1 MTNNHSTVL
10 SLDCT
15 IQAGNFTVTAQCV
28 LPPGITAFFGPS
40 GSGKS
45 VTLSTIAGL
54 LRPQSGTITC
64 NDVAFADPKNN
75 IHVPTQ
81 DRRVGMVF
89 QNAALLPHRHP
100 LDNVAFAIGRHSPR
114 IGRAE
119 RRNQAQQLLS
129 AVNADHL
136 ATSRTSTLSG
146 GEQQRVA
153 LARALASDPRILL
166 LDEPFSALDFATRQ
180 ALRTV
185 VKDVVRDHHLTAVLV
200 THDVEDV
207 IQLADHVVTFQP
219 GKTNEMHSLRDN
231 PHDTMRQ
238 ILGLLR

>member
-45 VTLSTIAGL
+45 VTLSAISGL
-54 LRPQSGTITC
+54 LRPQNGTITC
-64 NDVAFADPKNN
+64 NDVVFADPSNN

-81 DRRVGMVF
+81 DRHIGMVF

-100 LDNVAFAIGRHSPR
+100 LDNVAFALGGHTPR
-114 IGRAE
+114 MSRAE
-119 RRNQAQQLLS
+119 KREQARQLLS
-129 AVNADHL
+129 TVHADHL

-153 LARALASDPRILL
+153 LARALASNPDVLL
-166 LDEPFSALDFATRQ
+166 LDEPFSALDVITRQ
-180 ALRTV
+180 SLRTV
-185 VKDVVRDHHLTAVLV
+185 VKDVVRDNHLTAVLV

-207 IQLADHVVTFQP
+207 IQLADYVVAFQP
-219 GKTNEMHSLRDN
+219 GKTGEMYSLRED
-231 PHDTMRQ
+231 PHATMRQ
-238 ILGLLR
+238 VLGLLS